1 MAVEETIN
9 LPSRDWWIWKALE
22 THRGRRWGRGTA
34 GRDEGIQDVAAV
46 LAARQGMSGFRCG
59 LEWYSNLVNWERKL
73 RAASQPVSSR
83 KTSPGSFIHS
93 STRSITTRRYI
104 EFEIKNLIT

>member
-22 THRGRRWGRGTA
+22 THRAGGGVA
-34 GRDEGIQDVAAV
+34 GRDEEAKDVAAV

-59 LEWYSNLVNWERKL
+59 FK
-73 RAASQPVSSR
+73 
-83 KTSPGSFIHS
+83 
-93 STRSITTRRYI
+93 
-104 EFEIKNLIT
+104 